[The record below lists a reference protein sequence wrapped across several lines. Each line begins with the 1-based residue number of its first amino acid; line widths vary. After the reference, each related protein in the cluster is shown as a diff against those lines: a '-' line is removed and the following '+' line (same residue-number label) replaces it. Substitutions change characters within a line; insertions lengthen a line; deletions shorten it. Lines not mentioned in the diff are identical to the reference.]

1 MKTKATPKRSPSA
14 SAKPT
19 REELLDRILELVQKN
34 PGIRPSEINRAL
46 NVEQSDDLRQ
56 ALIDRGLVRKVK
68 EGREVHL
75 YPK

>member
-1 MKTKATPKRSPSA
+1 MKTKATVKRSRSE

-19 REELLDRILELVQKN
+19 RDDLLAKILDLVQKN

-46 NVEQSDDLRQ
+46 KVEQSDDLRQ

-68 EGREVHL
+68 EGSEVHL